1 MSFGGGFGGFGQTN
15 NNNAQP
21 SGFGGFGATNNNT
34 TTPGGF
40 GATNTAGGFGA
51 KPAFG
56 STTGTTGG
64 GLFGSAATN
73 TTATTGTGFGG
84 FGNTANNTA
93 TTSAF
98 GGNTGGGMFGG
109 NTANK
114 TGFGAAATTG
124 GSLFGGGGTTT
135 TNTSTGFGSGFGT
148 GNNTIGGAAGDPPG
162 TAITPFQAHTEKE
175 PNSTATNSYQ
185 NVLFQDPYQKW
196 SAEELRLT
204 DYVQGRRHGNAT
216 GGGAFGVSSGF
227 GGGFGANTNTTTTSG
242 FGANT
247 TANTGGGLF
256 GSNTANNTTTPS
268 TGFGSTGFGAA
279 ANNNTATGGGL
290 FGNTANKPAG
300 GLFGGNTAQTNT
312 TGGGLF
318 GGGGNTGTTGGFGA
332 TNTTGTGFGQTNTN
346 TAGGGLFGNTQNK
359 PAGTGFNFGNTNT
372 NTTTS
377 GFGAAAGTTNSAFG
391 TNNATQSTGGGLFGG
406 QNNTQAAGTGGGLF
420 GQNNNQAQ
428 QTTGSG
434 LFGNTQQQT
443 NTGGFGA
450 AANNTASGGL
460 FGNKPAAPS
469 GGLFGGGA
477 TAQTNTG
484 GTGMFGGLGSNNQAQ
499 QNTGTG
505 LFGSANNQQQK
516 PGMFGSST
524 NNTGGGGLF
533 GGQNNQSAGNS
544 LFGGSTNQQQQQN
557 GASILG
563 NSQSA
568 NAPQGLTAN
577 LNDVSAFGS
586 PGLFAGLGG
595 NEVQN
600 PGPLATPLSGG
611 SKPRRSSILPMYKL
625 APASASRYATP
636 QKRGFG
642 FSYSAYGT
650 PSGSPASSISSTPG
664 NLGHSLLGSSRSG
677 NLSKSLSSNNLR
689 RSFNTEDSILAPGA
703 FSNGSQPRW
712 YGSTGSKKLI
722 INRDIRSDLFSTP
735 QKDKAIDNGTGSRK
749 LSKRVS
755 FDTTNVDM
763 DDSTPV
769 RGALPAA
776 SDVDS
781 PANDETPRQSRA
793 TNASPGSKTP
803 EMEEVKGNELAI
815 VHEED
820 VTVTPEASSIS
831 SPDNT
836 PGQYWISP
844 PMEDLEKLNRMQ
856 RQKVDQFTVGRDNV
870 GYVSFKVPVDISN
883 IDLADICGTLIV
895 LEPRSAT
902 VYPVSAKKPPVG
914 KGLNVPAKIA
924 LEQSWPRGGRD
935 KRVASD
941 PKRFNKHVERLKRI
955 ENTTFESY
963 DKDTGIWVFSVEHF
977 TTYGLDDDDSDDED
991 MAEGEAVPTQEMAFD
1006 ASINSVDSL
1015 TATNAF
1021 DFQSHRGL
1029 PGGFDEQPQVLETQM
1044 SGQQSFLGVSSADSA
1059 PNDVRLSLEDEY
1071 ADDMGDEYDVSED
1084 EDMARSSL
1092 EQHLA
1097 AELDDNS
1104 SEGVP
1109 EAVKATPGGILR
1121 ARMRAVKDSAG
1132 PMQLEVADGDDW
1144 MEMLRKT
1151 VSPVK
1156 RDRQLLREMN
1166 ESPSRKT
1173 GVLIDLDKSGAD
1185 TMRKSSIWR
1194 KSTAK
1199 QDRLDNLAA
1208 STIGMDKG
1216 RGFATS
1222 IDLMNSLFEKPKPAS
1237 QNMQASMSGKGFP
1250 KWPYQR
1256 QDKTMSLDGYEKAF
1270 HDAGRP
1276 TWGPDEML
1284 VVPRPLGSD
1293 GGRRS
1298 LTQHADILS
1307 FQRSTAQTE
1316 TQELRLATF
1325 ATEHSKRYLGNQDK
1339 LTDIRIVDDVPF
1351 AVLNAAHLEDVF
1363 HHQDMNDPASMQ
1375 EKHVWELASI
1385 LFDPLDQ
1392 STQSEHL
1399 LRRTK
1404 LSHFW
1409 SHLVDSA
1416 SSTTIGLARSSDE
1429 KAVACLAGHRIV
1441 DACKHLLDGKNFR
1454 LATLVPLIGTSDAVK
1469 KDMREQLKAWHESKM
1484 LSEFS
1489 ESIRTIYELLSGNA
1503 CVCEGMKGVPVEDRL
1518 DSFVISKKFGLDWKQ
1533 SFGLRLW
1540 YSIGQ
1545 DDDLAAAVTGFK
1557 NDIDQ
1562 EREYLPLPW
1571 YIDQGVKPLWD
1582 DVDAESRQDLLWGL
1596 LQMYASDASDL
1607 EAVLRPENSQ
1617 LSPLDMRLTWQLG
1630 LALSSSG
1637 KVSFG
1642 QDGAEKADAA
1652 TVAFASQL
1660 TSAGE
1665 WLEAVFVL
1673 LHLSKPLARKMAIQ
1687 EHLAR
1692 HAGLIGDENSTAFS
1706 ILTEKFLIPSLWIWE
1721 ALALYMRS
1729 VKKDAYLEVQC
1740 LLRAASFVEAHRV
1753 LVKEVAPLAIVER
1766 DYANL
1771 SALISQFE
1779 GRQELISDWS
1789 LGGEIYSFF
1798 LALMQH
1804 RAKHEI
1810 PPQHIL
1816 EKLLAGLHAMDKE
1829 AGEAGVLRYAA
1840 VSDMADETAKEIIKA
1855 SKKKQ
1860 VCLSRYA
1867 FAMTHN

>member
-21 SGFGGFGATNNNT
+21 SGFGGFGATNNT

-135 TNTSTGFGSGFGT
+135 TNPSTGFGSGFGT
-148 GNNTIGGAAGDPPG
+148 ANNNTIGGAAGDPPG

-175 PNSTATNSYQ
+175 PSSTATNSYQ

-359 PAGTGFNFGNTNT
+359 PAGTGFSFGNTNT

-434 LFGNTQQQT
+434 LFGGQNNQAQQQSGGLFGNKPAASSGGLFGGGATAQTNTGGSLFGNTQQQT

-544 LFGGSTNQQQQQN
+544 LFGGSTNQQQQQQN

-703 FSNGSQPRW
+703 FSNGAQPRW

-820 VTVTPEASSIS
+820 VIVTPEASSIS

-963 DKDTGIWVFSVEHF
+963 DKDTGVWVFSVEHF

-1006 ASINSVDSL
+1006 NSINSVDSL
-1015 TATNAF
+1015 TATNSF

-1104 SEGVP
+1104 SQGVP

-1237 QNMQASMSGKGFP
+1237 QNMLASMSGKGFP
-1250 KWPYQR
+1250 KVC
-1256 QDKTMSLDGYEKAF
+1256 S
-1270 HDAGRP
+1270 
-1276 TWGPDEML
+1276 L
-1284 VVPRPLGSD
+1284 VVS
-1293 GGRRS
+1293 
-1298 LTQHADILS
+1298 
-1307 FQRSTAQTE
+1307 
-1316 TQELRLATF
+1316 
-1325 ATEHSKRYLGNQDK
+1325 
-1339 LTDIRIVDDVPF
+1339 
-1351 AVLNAAHLEDVF
+1351 
-1363 HHQDMNDPASMQ
+1363 
-1375 EKHVWELASI
+1375 
-1385 LFDPLDQ
+1385 
-1392 STQSEHL
+1392 
-1399 LRRTK
+1399 
-1404 LSHFW
+1404 
-1409 SHLVDSA
+1409 
-1416 SSTTIGLARSSDE
+1416 
-1429 KAVACLAGHRIV
+1429 
-1441 DACKHLLDGKNFR
+1441 
-1454 LATLVPLIGTSDAVK
+1454 
-1469 KDMREQLKAWHESKM
+1469 
-1484 LSEFS
+1484 
-1489 ESIRTIYELLSGNA
+1489 
-1503 CVCEGMKGVPVEDRL
+1503 
-1518 DSFVISKKFGLDWKQ
+1518 
-1533 SFGLRLW
+1533 
-1540 YSIGQ
+1540 
-1545 DDDLAAAVTGFK
+1545 
-1557 NDIDQ
+1557 
-1562 EREYLPLPW
+1562 
-1571 YIDQGVKPLWD
+1571 
-1582 DVDAESRQDLLWGL
+1582 
-1596 LQMYASDASDL
+1596 
-1607 EAVLRPENSQ
+1607 
-1617 LSPLDMRLTWQLG
+1617 
-1630 LALSSSG
+1630 
-1637 KVSFG
+1637 
-1642 QDGAEKADAA
+1642 
-1652 TVAFASQL
+1652 
-1660 TSAGE
+1660 
-1665 WLEAVFVL
+1665 
-1673 LHLSKPLARKMAIQ
+1673 
-1687 EHLAR
+1687 
-1692 HAGLIGDENSTAFS
+1692 
-1706 ILTEKFLIPSLWIWE
+1706 
-1721 ALALYMRS
+1721 
-1729 VKKDAYLEVQC
+1729 
-1740 LLRAASFVEAHRV
+1740 
-1753 LVKEVAPLAIVER
+1753 
-1766 DYANL
+1766 
-1771 SALISQFE
+1771 
-1779 GRQELISDWS
+1779 
-1789 LGGEIYSFF
+1789 
-1798 LALMQH
+1798 
-1804 RAKHEI
+1804 
-1810 PPQHIL
+1810 
-1816 EKLLAGLHAMDKE
+1816 
-1829 AGEAGVLRYAA
+1829 
-1840 VSDMADETAKEIIKA
+1840 
-1855 SKKKQ
+1855 
-1860 VCLSRYA
+1860 
-1867 FAMTHN
+1867 